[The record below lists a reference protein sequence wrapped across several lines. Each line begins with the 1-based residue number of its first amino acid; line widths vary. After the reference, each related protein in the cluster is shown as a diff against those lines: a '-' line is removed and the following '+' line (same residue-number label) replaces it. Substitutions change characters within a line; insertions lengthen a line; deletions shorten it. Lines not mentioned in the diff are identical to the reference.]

1 MNFFSSSVITTV
13 TLFNSELISLF
24 VMSIHKS
31 QFLLM
36 QVCVLDSAR
45 SNKLKG
51 FWQSILKGEGGGGS
65 QGTGSDPA
73 QLSHWLMREQDDV
86 TGVNYISS

>member
-36 QVCVLDSAR
+36 QVCVLD
-45 SNKLKG
+45 KLKG